1 MATAVATN
9 VATLNAY
16 VIDQRYYMFTTKIKG
31 SIFFLGGEGGLGLRQ
46 NSLSGGGLST
56 EDVFPPPFSEVGAP
70 LDVPPIP

>member
-16 VIDQRYYMFTTKIKG
+16 VIDQRCYMFTTKIKG
-31 SIFFLGGEGGLGLRQ
+31 SIFFRGG
-46 NSLSGGGLST
+46 SGIASKYPFRRWGLST
-56 EDVFPPPFSEVGAP
+56 EDVFPPPFSDVGAP